1 KSREVFGAAQ
11 LVLAV
16 DDTQA
21 RRFVT
26 LGAAPDAVRVGGSLK
41 LPVAAAKPDKA
52 LVDMLRRAAGKRR
65 IFLVAS
71 THDGE
76 EETAIEAARLL
87 GEDWFTV
94 IAPRHPDR
102 GSDVAALCAAAGM
115 GAARRS
121 AGDKPAPDDRIFVV
135 DTLGEMESL
144 FSAADIVFLG
154 GSLKPL
160 GGHNPVEPAAHGL
173 PVLTG
178 PHLFKNSA
186 EFDALEA
193 AGVVTRTEDAAA
205 IADAAGS
212 ICKDK
217 ARLAAIARA
226 GKAHAAKAGKRP
238 ANAARLCLELL
249 GSGT

>member
-1 KSREVFGAAQ
+1 MRAA
-11 LVLAV
+11 
-16 DDTQA
+16 
-21 RRFVT
+21 
-26 LGAAPDAVRVGGSLK
+26 
-41 LPVAAAKPDKA
+41 
-52 LVDMLRRAAGKRR
+52 RRAAG
-65 IFLVAS
+65 
-71 THDGE
+71 DQ
-76 EETAIEAARLL
+76 
-87 GEDWFTV
+87 
-94 IAPRHPDR
+94 
-102 GSDVAALCAAAGM
+102 
-115 GAARRS
+115 
-121 AGDKPAPDDRIFVV
+121 PAPDDRIFVV

-193 AGVVTRTEDAAA
+193 AGVVTRTEDAPA

-217 ARLAAIARA
+217 ARLAAIAA
-226 GKAHAAKAGKRP
+226 
-238 ANAARLCLELL
+238 
-249 GSGT
+249 